1 VFSFI
6 AEFHSLRRLRA
17 ALLRLY
23 QIPEPGGNHTKRFT
37 DISAFYAFRFMFR
50 LLLAA
55 NDRDTEGMFRP
66 GMFDDQGA
74 SR

>member
-1 VFSFI
+1 
-6 AEFHSLRRLRA
+6 
-17 ALLRLY
+17 
-23 QIPEPGGNHTKRFT
+23 
-37 DISAFYAFRFMFR
+37 MFR

>member
-1 VFSFI
+1 MRFG
-6 AEFHSLRRLRA
+6 A

-37 DISAFYAFRFMFR
+37 DTSAFYAFRFMFR
-50 LLLAA
+50 FLLTA
-55 NDRDTEGMFRP
+55 NDRETVGPFP
-66 GMFDDQGA
+66 GMFDDQGE